1 MLVRGKICKAY
12 QFILQR
18 LYNLTRPA
26 WTYKFQ
32 TTYIFDYRSKY
43 PNKIAY
49 EFQKYVE
56 RSNKDYFRN
65 PRIKSIIRKLS
76 NTSFIDWMKIAQCKS

>member
-1 MLVRGKICKAY
+1 MLVHRKICKAY

-26 WTYKFQ
+26 QTHKFQ
-32 TTYIFDYRSKY
+32 TIYIFDYRTKY

-56 RSNKDYFRN
+56 G
-65 PRIKSIIRKLS
+65 IIR
-76 NTSFIDWMKIAQCKS
+76 IDLETKD